1 MTAMSCEGEAAAALD
16 TPPSN
21 QPRWPPRRTQGRGS
35 WHDHSMSRPGPSR
48 TRTPP
53 AREVLPGNR
62 SPLGAVWDG
71 TGTNFALW
79 SAGAQAVDLC
89 LFDADGTEHR
99 QRLEETTHQVWH
111 GRLLGVGPGQRYGYR
126 VHGWYEPGSGQ
137 RHNPHKLLLDPYA
150 RAVDGTLSNDPAIFG
165 FPADT
170 VDSSAPD
177 PRDSAPVVPRGVVT
191 HGTFPWDGDRP
202 PRISWSDTVLYEV
215 HVKGATIRHPG

>member
-1 MTAMSCEGEAAAALD
+1 MSCEGEAAAALD

-21 QPRWPPRRTQGRGS
+21 QARWPPLRTQGLAS
-35 WHDHSMSRPGPSR
+35 WHDHCMSGPGTQR
-48 TRTPP
+48 RGTGR
-53 AREVLPGNR
+53 AREVLPGSP

-126 VHGWYEPGSGQ
+126 VHGWYEPGAGQ
-137 RHNPHKLLLDPYA
+137 RHNPNKLLLDPYA
-150 RAVDGTLSNDPAIFG
+150 RAVEGVLVNDPAIFG
-165 FPADT
+165 YPAAS
-170 VDSSAPD
+170 VDSSTPD
-177 PRDSAPVVPRGVVT
+177 PLGPPRRQPRPLAARPARLRT
-191 HGTFPWDGDRP
+191 RRP
-202 PRISWSDTVLYEV
+202 PGRG
-215 HVKGATIRHPG
+215 HARHLPLGRRPPAAYLVVGHRHL

>member
-53 AREVLPGNR
+53 AREVLPGSR

-89 LFDADGTEHR
+89 LFDADGTEQRH
-99 QRLEETTHQVWH
+99 RLEETTHPGWP
-111 GRLLGVGPGQRYGYR
+111 GRLTGGGPGPRY
-126 VHGWYEPGSGQ
+126 
-137 RHNPHKLLLDPYA
+137 
-150 RAVDGTLSNDPAIFG
+150 
-165 FPADT
+165 
-170 VDSSAPD
+170 
-177 PRDSAPVVPRGVVT
+177 
-191 HGTFPWDGDRP
+191 
-202 PRISWSDTVLYEV
+202 
-215 HVKGATIRHPG
+215 RHPGHRPDDPGAGERLKPRQPAARPPPPAGGR